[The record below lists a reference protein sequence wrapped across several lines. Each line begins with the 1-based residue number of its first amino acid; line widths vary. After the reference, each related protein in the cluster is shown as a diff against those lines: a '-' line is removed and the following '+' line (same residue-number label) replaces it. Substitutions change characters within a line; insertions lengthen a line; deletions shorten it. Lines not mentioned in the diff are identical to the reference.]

1 LQKLHKR
8 RKKMK
13 KRVSKIALVMSM
25 AFIMLMS
32 PAWAEEK
39 KDALKALE
47 DIKSALGM
55 SIYLQGGYTY
65 NFASPSPDVNAL
77 RIFDQEANSM
87 LLDLAQLQFVKEP
100 AVGGLGFKL
109 KLSAG
114 ETAKYIHSNGLGDT
128 SDPFDLTEAYI
139 SYTAPL
145 GKGLRIDFG
154 KFVTYFG
161 AEVIEARDNVNYSRS
176 LLFNYAIPFTHTGL
190 KVSYPISDMFS
201 GALYLVNGWDDTE
214 DNNKGKSVGL
224 SLGVTPMEQLSMLFN
239 FMYGAEKPDNNHD
252 QRFLFDW
259 VATVKPMKNLSVGLN
274 VDYATEQH
282 SAPDGG
288 EAKWYGWALTAKYD
302 FNDWFSIGMRG
313 EYFNDQDGVRT
324 GTAQRA
330 KEFTFTPQFVV
341 AKNLLIRPEY
351 RHDWSNMSVYPSST
365 SGETKKSQDT
375 IALGVMYTW

>member
-1 LQKLHKR
+1 VTLIYRR
-8 RKKMK
+8 RKMK
-13 KRVSKIALVMSM
+13 ERLLKVGLVMVM
-25 AFIMLMS
+25 ALMLAA
-32 PAWAEEK
+32 PAAAEEK
-39 KDALKALE
+39 KDTLKALE
-47 DIKSALGM
+47 DIKNALGM

-65 NFASPSPDVNAL
+65 NFASPSPEVNGL
-77 RIFDQEANSM
+77 RVFDQEANSI

-100 AVGGLGFKL
+100 AVGGVGFKL

-114 ETAKYIHSNGLGDT
+114 ETAKFIHSNGLGGSD
-128 SDPFDLTEAYI
+128 DPFDLTEAYI

-161 AEVIEARDNVNYSRS
+161 AEMIEARDNPNYSRS
-176 LLFNYAIPFTHTGL
+176 FLFNYAIPFTHTGF

-201 GALYLVNGWDDTE
+201 GSLYLVNGWDDTE

-239 FMYGAEKPDNNHD
+239 FMYGPEKPDNNHD

-259 VATVKPMKNLSVGLN
+259 VGTVKPMKDLSFILN
-274 VDYATEQH
+274 ADYATEQH
-282 SAPDGG
+282 SASDGG
-288 EAKWYGWALTAKYD
+288 EAKWYGWAIIAKYD
-302 FNDWFSIGMRG
+302 FNDWFSLALRG

-324 GTAQRA
+324 GTAQRV
-330 KEFTFTPQFVV
+330 KEFTFTPQFTV
-341 AKNLLIRPEY
+341 AKNLLVRPEY
-351 RHDWSNMSVYPSST
+351 RHDWSNASVFPSST

>member
-1 LQKLHKR
+1 
-8 RKKMK
+8 MK
-13 KRVSKIALVMSM
+13 KRLLKIGLATVMAL
-25 AFIMLMS
+25 MLIA
-32 PAWAEEK
+32 PAAAEEK
-39 KDALKALE
+39 KDVLKGLE

-65 NFASPSPDVNAL
+65 NLEGPTPEVNGL
-77 RIFDQEANSM
+77 RVFDQEANSI

-100 AVGGLGFKL
+100 VVGGVGFKL

-114 ETAKYIHSNGLGDT
+114 ETAKYIHSNGLGD
-128 SDPFDLTEAYI
+128 SNDPFDLTEAYI

-154 KFVTYFG
+154 KFVTYHG

-190 KVSYPISDMFS
+190 KVSYPISDIFS
-201 GALYLVNGWDDTE
+201 GGLHLVNGWDDTD

-224 SLGVTPMEQLSMLFN
+224 SLGVTPIEQLSMLFN
-239 FMYGAEKPDNNHD
+239 LMYGPEKPDNNHD

-259 VATVKPMKNLSVGLN
+259 VATVKPMKDLSVVLN

-282 SAPDGG
+282 SAADGG

-302 FNDWFSIGMRG
+302 FNDWFSVAMRG

-330 KEFTFTPQFVV
+330 KEFTLTPQFTV
-341 AKNLLIRPEY
+341 AKNLLVRPEY
-351 RHDWSNMSVYPSST
+351 RHDWSNASVYPGST
-365 SGETKKSQDT
+365 SGSTKKSQDT